1 MMTEEELRDALLQT
15 MLDAG
20 LPEDSS
26 RDLAFYVALHYP
38 EHGAALIAARAGEP
52 DVVEGS

>member
-1 MMTEEELRDALLQT
+1 MTEEELRDALLQI

-38 EHGAALIAARAGEP
+38 EHGAALIADRAGEP
-52 DVVEGS
+52 SVAEGS